1 MTYQQYVLKP
11 VAQMGAVMASLLD
24 LKKFIAEKKIVNL
37 SLLLQTFQTS
47 KEETLAIL
55 ELLVRKGC
63 VKKCLKTPACATRC
77 FKCQPENFAMYQW
90 IESPAIQ

>member
-1 MTYQQYVLKP
+1 
-11 VAQMGAVMASLLD
+11 MASLLD

-37 SLLLQTFQTS
+37 SLLLQTFQSS

-90 IESPAIQ
+90 IEPSNAH

>member
-1 MTYQQYVLKP
+1 
-11 VAQMGAVMASLLD
+11 MASLLD
-24 LKKFIAEKKIVNL
+24 LKNFIAEKKIVNL

-77 FKCQPENFAMYQW
+77 FKCQPENFALYQW
-90 IESPAIQ
+90 VEPFSI